1 MSAGVWDLKA
11 LTREVALA
19 APFRIASHTWEATRN
34 VFCRVSYD
42 GVSGVGESSP
52 DPRAG
57 ETAEAVEAALGAAD
71 LGRLASPFDL
81 EAIDDELLPPGPARA
96 ALDIALHDLAGKLA
110 GVPVAALLGA
120 GGREPPLTS
129 LTVPIDDAATMA
141 ARAAALAD
149 HPVLKVKVG
158 FDGDLEAVAAIRHAY
173 DGVLRVDANEGWT
186 PEQAM
191 ARLNDLEPFGI
202 ELCEQPIPAGDLR
215 SLALVRA
222 GSPIPVFADEDV
234 NTAADVVRLAGAVDG
249 VNLKLRKTGGLREM
263 LRAIHAARAC
273 GLEVMIG
280 CDLDTGIAA
289 TAGAHIAC
297 LADYADLDG
306 PLLLAEDP
314 YPGVAYERGRLI
326 LPGGPGLGLG
336 EVEL

>member
-1 MSAGVWDLKA
+1 MSAGKWELKA
-11 LTREVALA
+11 LTRDIALA
-19 APFRIASHTWEATRN
+19 APFKIASHTWETTRN

-42 GVSGVGESSP
+42 GASGVGESSP

-57 ETAEAVEAALGAAD
+57 DSAEAVEQALCAVD
-71 LGRLASPFDL
+71 LGRLSSPFDL
-81 EAIDDELLPPGPARA
+81 EAIDDDLLPPGPARA

-110 GVPVAALLGA
+110 GVPVAVLLGA
-120 GGREPPLTS
+120 GGRQPPPTS
-129 LTVPIDDAATMA
+129 VTVPIAAPADMA

-158 FDGDLEAVAAIRHAY
+158 FDGDVEAVGAIRQAY
-173 DGVLRVDANEGWT
+173 DGALRVDANEGWT
-186 PEQAM
+186 PEQAIE
-191 ARLNDLEPFGI
+191 RLNELEPYGI
-202 ELCEQPIPAGDLR
+202 ELCEQPIPAGDVR
-215 SLALVRA
+215 ALALVRA

-234 NTAADVVRLAGAVDG
+234 NTAADVIRLAGAVDG

-273 GLEVMIG
+273 ELEVMIG

-289 TAGAHIAC
+289 TAGAHIAP
-297 LADYADLDG
+297 LADHADLDG
-306 PLLLAEDP
+306 PLLLANDP
-314 YPGVAYERGRLI
+314 YPGVTYERGQLV
-326 LPGGPGLGLG
+326 LPTGPGLGLG